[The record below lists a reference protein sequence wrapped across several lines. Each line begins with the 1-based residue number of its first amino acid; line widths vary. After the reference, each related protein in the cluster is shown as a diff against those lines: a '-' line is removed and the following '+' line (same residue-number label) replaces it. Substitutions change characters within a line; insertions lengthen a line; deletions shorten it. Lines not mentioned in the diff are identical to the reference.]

1 METLSAI
8 LLSAALLLGGL
19 SIQES
24 NPAAARV
31 NAILTRIIQTVM
43 VRAPEQ
49 PDLGKNIAATK
60 TSAELYGSSR
70 NVEGS
75 GEARLCGA
83 YERYQEIFQRNR
95 AHAHVYR

>member
-43 VRAPEQ
+43 VRAPEA

-60 TSAELYGSSR
+60 TSAELYSSYSQTTR
-70 NVEGS
+70 CWPS
-75 GEARLCGA
+75 
-83 YERYQEIFQRNR
+83 
-95 AHAHVYR
+95 

>member
-43 VRAPEQ
+43 ARSPEAPQ
-49 PDLGKNIAATK
+49 SLQ
-60 TSAELYGSSR
+60 L
-70 NVEGS
+70 
-75 GEARLCGA
+75 
-83 YERYQEIFQRNR
+83 
-95 AHAHVYR
+95 